1 MQYKIISGAE
11 RNILGTTVKLLLTT
25 LARFFF
31 RLCFKCLSENE
42 IGCNLVFHPKK
53 RNDRGIFLRNIQRK
67 LPFLDNEKL
76 LIEYDAG
83 RNRSFTGFLNKPFIS
98 VVSSQ
103 R

>member
-31 RLCFKCLSENE
+31 VFASSVYLKMRSA
-42 IGCNLVFHPKK
+42 CNLVFHPKK
-53 RNDRGIFLRNIQRK
+53 RNDRGIFLCNIQRK